1 MVLLYTK
8 FEINFMI
15 WCIPFEFFIK
25 KLEYD
30 RTPNLINSSVIWQ
43 GLLDYGRL
51 EWQETVKRQPD
62 QEIKLLENFD
72 RV

>member
-1 MVLLYTK
+1 MHSFGIVY
-8 FEINFMI
+8 
-15 WCIPFEFFIK
+15 K
-25 KLEYD
+25 KLEYG
-30 RTPNLINSSVIWQ
+30 RTPNLIDSSVIWHC
-43 GLLDYGRL
+43 LLDYGRL